1 MANHIMKRLF
11 ALLALAAVATG
22 CCGQPLRLFFADA
35 AEAQPG
41 DTVRVALQAAH
52 FQQIGSLQ
60 FGLCWDTAALRY
72 AGAAGAAL
80 PPALLL
86 GDTHTDAGELGV
98 SWFSGTGLD
107 QSLPDSTVLLHAF
120 FVPHPCSGTASLSF
134 CNLENLPIEAGQLS
148 GNSVAVDCTN
158 GQVPHPL
165 HQVSATICQ
174 GDVFLFNGKKLSAAG
189 GYADTLLA
197 ANGCDSLVRLRLKVL
212 PAAVSEVSA
221 TICAGDVFLF
231 NGKILDAAGGYAD
244 TLLAANGCDS
254 LVRLRLKVLP
264 AAVSEVS
271 ATICAGDVFLFNGK
285 ILDAA
290 GGYADTLLA
299 ANGCDSLVR
308 LRLEVLPKTLYVPNV
323 FSPNGDGLNDRF
335 SVFGGRAVAS
345 VRLLRVYDRW
355 GSLVFEGRD
364 LPPDG
369 SSGWDG
375 RSAAGGDCPPGI
387 YVWRY
392 EAALANGER
401 SAGAG
406 DVLLVR

>member
-254 LVRLRLKVLP
+254 LVRLRL
-264 AAVSEVS
+264 
-271 ATICAGDVFLFNGK
+271 
-285 ILDAA
+285 
-290 GGYADTLLA
+290 
-299 ANGCDSLVR
+299 
-308 LRLEVLPKTLYVPNV
+308 EVLPKTLYVPNV

>member
-197 ANGCDSLVRLRLKVL
+197 ANGCDSLVRLRL
-212 PAAVSEVSA
+212 
-221 TICAGDVFLF
+221 
-231 NGKILDAAGGYAD
+231 
-244 TLLAANGCDS
+244 
-254 LVRLRLKVLP
+254 
-264 AAVSEVS
+264 
-271 ATICAGDVFLFNGK
+271 
-285 ILDAA
+285 
-290 GGYADTLLA
+290 
-299 ANGCDSLVR
+299 
-308 LRLEVLPKTLYVPNV
+308 EVLPKTLYVPNV